1 MLSNARMTGYLHL
14 QAEAAKAASQTDD
27 RGLSAAI
34 EASDLSDKITTLTEL
49 IETNAGYVQSG

>member
-1 MLSNARMTGYLHL
+1 L